1 MQISKKIKL
10 KVILKKVSKN
20 FIKVINFFLLF
31 FLFWREP
38 FHFFIDPTHG
48 PIFFSS
54 DARAFKFLGHC
65 YVRQLPKKKK
75 KKIQMWMIIFNKTK
89 LQMNEM
95 PVHFQEWGSNHK
107 WIMATAELEQTQD
120 DPAEAKATIGLI
132 WH

>member
-48 PIFFSS
+48 PIFFHQMPELSN
-54 DARAFKFLGHC
+54 FLDIAMLGS
-65 YVRQLPKKKK
+65 YQKKKK
-75 KKIQMWMIIFNKTK
+75 KNP
-89 LQMNEM
+89 N
-95 PVHFQEWGSNHK
+95 VDDNFQ
-107 WIMATAELEQTQD
+107 
-120 DPAEAKATIGLI
+120 
-132 WH
+132 

>member
-1 MQISKKIKL
+1 M
-10 KVILKKVSKN
+10 KKVSKN
-20 FIKVINFFLLF
+20 FIKVIKMFF
-31 FLFWREP
+31 
-38 FHFFIDPTHG
+38 T
-48 PIFFSS
+48 FFSFGGRVGDHS
-54 DARAFKFLGHC
+54 ASLLTPLMVQFFFHQMPEFSNFLDIAMLGS
-65 YVRQLPKKKK
+65 YQKKK

>member
-1 MQISKKIKL
+1 MPELS
-10 KVILKKVSKN
+10 N
-20 FIKVINFFLLF
+20 FLDI
-31 FLFWREP
+31 
-38 FHFFIDPTHG
+38 
-48 PIFFSS
+48 
-54 DARAFKFLGHC
+54 AMLGS
-65 YVRQLPKKKK
+65 YQKKK